1 MTEKKNNLKKIKIVV
16 AGPFAAGKTEFIKTI
31 SEIEPVTTDKK
42 VTHEKEKEVKQQ
54 TTVAMDFGKI
64 RIDDEHELYLFGTPG
79 QSRFN
84 FMWEILGEGALG
96 IVILVDSTDPKTFHE
111 ARRIINFFQSRYPV
125 PMVVA
130 ANKQDLPNAW
140 PPEDVAVALDISEE
154 EGIPVI
160 GISAKNK
167 EDVKKTLLLL
177 LKLIKSYM
185 EG

>member
-1 MTEKKNNLKKIKIVV
+1 MKDTDTKKIKIVI
-16 AGPFAAGKTEFIKTI
+16 AGPFAAGKTEFIKTV
-31 SEIEPVTTDKK
+31 SEIEPVTTERKI
-42 VTHEKEKEVKQQ
+42 THTKEKEKKES

-64 RIDDEHELYLFGTPG
+64 KIDDEHELYLFGTPG
-79 QSRFN
+79 QIRFN
-84 FMWEILGEGALG
+84 FMWDILGKGALG
-96 IVILVDSTDPKTFHE
+96 VVILVDSTDPSSFHE
-111 ARRIINFFQSRYPV
+111 ARKIINFFQSRFPI

-140 PPEDVAVALDISEE
+140 SPKDVATALDIYEE

-177 LKLIKSYM
+177 LELIKSNL
-185 EG
+185 EGRE